1 MNRILILLASLLIA
15 GNVYALPQC
24 PASGYF
30 DNCFGTYTDAYGNKY
45 VGEFKDNKSHG
56 QGTVTYVNGNKHV
69 GYYKDGM
76 AHGQGTFTDADGAK
90 YVGNYKDG
98 KMHGHG
104 TFTLVD
110 GNKYVGEWKGGH
122 MHGQGT
128 LAYADERKYVG
139 EFKES
144 LPWQGIEYDKD
155 GNITFKVKEG
165 VKSELP

>member
-1 MNRILILLASLLIA
+1 MKRIFILLASLLIA

-30 DNCFGTYTDAYGNKY
+30 DNCFGTWTDAYGNKY

-56 QGTVTYVNGNKHV
+56 QGP
-69 GYYKDGM
+69 
-76 AHGQGTFTDADGAK
+76 
-90 YVGNYKDG
+90 
-98 KMHGHG
+98 
-104 TFTLVD
+104 
-110 GNKYVGEWKGGH
+110 
-122 MHGQGT
+122 

-144 LPWQGIEYDKD
+144 LPWKGLEYDKD